1 MMSGIG
7 AVARADAHAPAKQ
20 RKTPERERGEA
31 EHERRPPAKQD
42 ERNITEA
49 DKRRLDV
56 EA

>member
-7 AVARADAHAPAKQ
+7 AVARADAQAPAKQ
-20 RKTPERERGEA
+20 RKTPERDRGEA
-31 EHERRPPAKQD
+31 GHEQRPPAKQD